1 MPDTTMVIAVA
12 VFGPLVAALILFLI
26 PARRLA
32 PVYGGL
38 SLLLGVGL
46 SMGTVAALGVHGP
59 GALSLG
65 GWGAPLGIVLQLDGL
80 AGIFILLAALVF
92 PAAIGHQLATGQGDG
107 RWVAIA
113 FMFLWAGGNGLVLAQ
128 DVFTIYVCLEIVT
141 LGSIALVARQRTR
154 PALRAA
160 IRYLL
165 LALPASVLYLT
176 GVALA
181 YHLGGVL
188 DMRLMAEA
196 AAMQPAWMLAV
207 GLMIAGL
214 FVKAAVV
221 PLHMWLPPAHAIAA
235 TAVSAVLS
243 ALVVKAAFIVIARL
257 WLGPL
262 GDVFGTV
269 GGWILAGFASA
280 SILWGAAL
288 AVRQPHLKRI
298 IAYSTVAQIGY
309 LLLALAL
316 VKHSNVAASALI
328 ILVLAH
334 GLAKAGAFLAAGNI
348 IAVMGAARL
357 EDIRA
362 YGVRVPMSLFALGLA
377 GASLVGLPPSG
388 GFAGK
393 WWLLTAAMEQG
404 AVIWLVVIAAGTLLA
419 AIYVVRVI
427 EAGISDRSP
436 EPAALPRT
444 AELIALLLAVAAFL
458 LAFAAAPLIDLFTP
472 LIAERCTGEGLC

>member
-1 MPDTTMVIAVA
+1 MPEAPAVIVVA
-12 VFGPLVAALILFLI
+12 VFGPLLATLLLFLI
-26 PARRLA
+26 PSRWLPRF
-32 PVYGGL
+32 YGGI
-38 SLLLGVGL
+38 SVLLG
-46 SMGTVAALGVHGP
+46 AALAIFTVGSLGMHGGGELP
-59 GALSLG
+59 LG

-80 AGIFILLAALVF
+80 AGVFILLAAIVF
-92 PAAIGHQLATGQGDG
+92 PAAAGHQLATGHGG
-107 RWVAIA
+107 ERWVAA
-113 FMFLWAGGNGLVLAQ
+113 GFMFLWSGGNGLVLAQ
-128 DVFTIYVCLEIVT
+128 DVFTVYVCLEIVT

-154 PALRAA
+154 PALQAA

-188 DMRLMAEA
+188 DMGMMAA
-196 AAMQPAWMLAV
+196 VATAQPAWMLAA

-221 PLHMWLPPAHAIAA
+221 PVHVWLPPAHAIAA

-243 ALVVKAAFIVIARL
+243 ALVVKAAFIVLARL

-262 GDVFGTV
+262 GEVYGV
-269 GGWILAGFASA
+269 YGGWVLAAFASV

-288 AVRQPHLKRI
+288 AGRQHHLKRI

-309 LLLALAL
+309 LLLALVLIAR
-316 VKHSNVAASALI
+316 SEAAASALI

-334 GLAKAGAFLAAGNI
+334 GLAKAAAFLAAGNI
-348 IAVMGAARL
+348 ITVMGAARL
-357 EDIRA
+357 SEIRA
-362 YGVRVPMSLFALGLA
+362 FGARAPMSLFALALA

-393 WWLLTAAMEQG
+393 WWLLMAAMENG
-404 AVIWLVVIAAGTLLA
+404 DVLWLIVIAIGTLLA
-419 AIYVVRVI
+419 ALYVVRML

-436 EPAALPRT
+436 EPCSLPRM
-444 AELIALLLAVAAFL
+444 AEWIALLLAVAAFL
-458 LAFAAAPLIDLFTP
+458 LALAAAPIVELFTP
-472 LIAERCTGEGLC
+472 LIGAHCAGGSLC